1 MKHGYL
7 LTALCLGCFYQ
18 ADAWAW
24 GSVSDKIYSAAL
36 SGDSATINSYLSQG
50 YSIDTPDGDGQTALC
65 QAYHDKE
72 WGAYN
77 LLTRYGAN
85 TGAPCMAEEP
95 HSYGKVLLIGAGVA
109 AVGAG
114 VAIAA
119 SGGGGGGSSSSSGSS
134 DTKPSGGDS
143 SGGEDTSEDDTK
155 TNPEIANATT
165 ESVYDSTVN
174 VSTRQ
179 SDLIDRMQSYLSTAS
194 YSHVSSPNFTYYT
207 EDDFRKAGGVGYME
221 YSGYGVSDDHTEGG
235 KKYKTVNFLDGIR
248 AAKAY
253 SYLYGYDSN
262 KQLVNK
268 LDSQHTVV
276 AVLDTGVDVNHKEFQ
291 NADGTSKVYGKS
303 FDYGPCRGI
312 DRTSCWLIENYT
324 EKSGV
329 IFTETVTKQKRTLLD
344 AHGKALL
351 VDDDYEEGKLD
362 EWAAMYPEMYDW
374 TQLQDDPTP
383 LVGQNPITKN
393 EYTHGTHIAGIIAA
407 DWDRSYSGMMGVAFS
422 NTDIYALR
430 WDLLS
435 PMEWPVKAALN
446 ENALVINMSLGVA
459 STSLQNAKTIGTY
472 KNNLKIGA
480 RAAAEATIDSYTTI
494 KNNNTGYS
502 VKDGTIWVMS
512 AGNDSYSEPT
522 ILAGMKLLGKQYRIG
537 NKTNKIN
544 YNDLMMLT
552 VVSVDVTMNDD
563 GTVKSYKKSSFSNMC
578 GSTASYCIAAPGGN
592 VSGYTVSDI
601 YSTTMQTEGV
611 HNEYGGL
618 HGTSQATPV
627 VSGSIA
633 LLKSAFPFLHSSEII
648 DLLFETANK
657 SAADS
662 YSAKTYGAGLLD
674 LGKAVTYY
682 IPPKVNNNTMY
693 IATLSGDSV
702 HSAYVPL
709 DDAHLTVTSTMA
721 DAVKAALPQTI
732 TIFDRYYRPFETPT
746 ARYITATHA
755 GYKAFKNDVGHI
767 VPSTKVKQEKEG
779 NLSFAYAEA
788 PLGSS
793 NGFGFMDTEYKT
805 GKLSSGFFFSENT
818 HYNMAANHN
827 ADAVNPFLS
836 FNSAYGAHIGYDI
849 SPKYGF
855 RLQAVA
861 GRNGLYDGERDFNDA
876 NFNKSAYAIDSE
888 VSFSP
893 HKKWNLAFNSGMLYE
908 DEALLGMNGA
918 GAFGLPQ
925 SRTYY
930 TGVKT
935 SFTATPK
942 WTFSGSYYQGFT
954 EAQSFNSNMLQ
965 TGTLVSSS
973 FALDANY
980 KWDKA
985 TDFGFRISSPLRVEH
1000 GKLRV
1005 NMASGRDY
1013 YSDEVYRN
1021 QYTASMKPQKRE
1033 YKFALYANKDMTE
1046 KLSLSGELDM
1056 RINPEHRAARN
1067 DYRALFGLA
1076 WNF

>member
-1 MKHGYL
+1 MKRGYL
-7 LTALCLGCFYQ
+7 LTTLFLGCFYQ
-18 ADAWAW
+18 TDAWAW

-36 SGDSATINSYLSQG
+36 SGDSATINSYLSRG

-72 WGAYN
+72 WSAYN

-85 TGAPCMAEEP
+85 TAAPCMSEKP
-95 HSYGKVLLIGAGVA
+95 NSYGKVLLIGAGIA
-109 AVGAG
+109 AIGGG

-119 SGGGGGGSSSSSGSS
+119 GGGGGGGGSSSGGSSGNKPSDGGSSSKDKDSS
-134 DTKPSGGDS
+134 DTDKGT
-143 SGGEDTSEDDTK
+143 GEDIT
-155 TNPEIANATT
+155 NATT
-165 ESVYDSTVN
+165 ESVYDSDVN
-174 VSTRQ
+174 ISLRQ
-179 SDLIDRMQSYLSTAS
+179 SDLIDRMQSYLTTTS
-194 YSHVSSPNFTYYT
+194 YSHVSTPSFHYYS
-207 EDDFRKAGGVGYME
+207 EDDFRKAGGIGYME
-221 YSGYGVSDDHTEGG
+221 YSGYGVSDDHTKSG
-235 KKYKTVNFLDGIR
+235 KKYKTTGFLDGIR

-268 LDSQHTVV
+268 LDSKHTIV
-276 AVLDTGVDVNHKEFQ
+276 AVLDTGVDVNHEEFRR
-291 NADGTSKVYGKS
+291 ADGTSKVYGKS

-312 DRTSCWLIENYT
+312 DRTSCWLIENYK
-324 EKSGV
+324 KSSV
-329 IFTETVTKQKRTLLD
+329 IKQKRTLLD

-351 VDDDYEEGKLD
+351 VDDDYDEGKLD
-362 EWAAMYPEMYDW
+362 EWAAMYSANYDW

-383 LVGQNPITKN
+383 LIGENPITKN
-393 EYTHGTHIAGIIAA
+393 QYTHGTHIAGIIAA
-407 DWDRSYSGMMGVAFS
+407 NWDRSYNGMMGVAFS

-459 STSLQNAKTIGTY
+459 ATALQNAKTISAY

-494 KNNNTGYS
+494 KNNATGYN
-502 VKDGTIWVMS
+502 VKDGAIWVMS
-512 AGNDSYSEPT
+512 AGNNSYSEPT
-522 ILAGMKLLGKQYRIG
+522 ILAGIKLLGNQYRIG
-537 NKTNKIN
+537 NKTDKIN

-552 VVSVDVTMNDD
+552 VVSVDVSMNED
-563 GTVKSYKKSSFSNMC
+563 GSVKSYKRSSFSNMC
-578 GSTASYCIAAPGGN
+578 GSTAAYCIAAPGGN
-592 VSGYTVSDI
+592 VSGYTVSEI
-601 YSTTMQTEGV
+601 YSTTMQTAGL

-648 DLLFETANK
+648 DLLFETANRTA
-657 SAADS
+657 AAD
-662 YSAKTYGAGLLD
+662 YSAKIYGAGLLD

-682 IPPKVNNNTMY
+682 IPPKVNNNTMR

-702 HSAYVPL
+702 HTNYIPL
-709 DDAHLTVTSTMA
+709 DDAHLTVTSSMA
-721 DAVKAALPQTI
+721 DAIKAALPQTI

-746 ARYITATHA
+746 ARYISTTHS
-755 GYKAFKNDVGHI
+755 GYKAFKNDVAHI
-767 VPSTKVKQEKEG
+767 VPNTQVKQENNG
-779 NLSFAYAEA
+779 NLSFAYAAA

-793 NGFGFMDTEYKT
+793 NGFGFMDTKYQS
-805 GKLSSGFFFSENT
+805 GKISSGFFFSENT
-818 HYNMAANHN
+818 HYNMASNHH

-836 FNSAYGAHIGYDI
+836 FNSAYGAHFGYNI

-855 RLQAVA
+855 KLQAVA
-861 GRNGLYDGERDFNDA
+861 GRNGLYDGEKDFNDT

-888 VSFSP
+888 VNFHP
-893 HKKWNLAFNSGMLYE
+893 NKNLGLSFNSGMLYE

-930 TGVKT
+930 TGIKT
-935 SFTATPK
+935 SFKATSK

-973 FALDANY
+973 FAFDANY
-980 KWDKA
+980 KWNKA

-1005 NMASGRDY
+1005 NIASGRDY

-1021 QYTASMKPQKRE
+1021 QYTASMRPQKRE
-1033 YKFALYANKDMTE
+1033 YKFALYANKDVTE
-1046 KLSLSGELDM
+1046 KLSLSGELNM
-1056 RINPEHRAARN
+1056 RIHPEHRTARN